1 MKLRTNFQRKNI
13 NTGKVVDGRYDLL
26 NISLSEWRVISKAL
40 ISEGL
45 IVKIPEDTPDL
56 LK

>member
-26 NISLSEWRVISKAL
+26 DISLSEWRVISKAL

-56 LK
+56 WK